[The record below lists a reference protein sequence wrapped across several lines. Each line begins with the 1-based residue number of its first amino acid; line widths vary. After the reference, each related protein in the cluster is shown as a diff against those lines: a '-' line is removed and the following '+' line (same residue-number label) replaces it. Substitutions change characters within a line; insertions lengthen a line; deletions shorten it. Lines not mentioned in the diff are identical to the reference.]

1 MLFILSDTVDNKNA
15 YLIVWHFLKQL
26 FPNIVLNF
34 EKIIMMNSLAF
45 KNEQKF
51 EIPNAKFDN
60 IHKIH
65 LIEFC
70 QQYIFATIFTMFLDL
85 SFLSKEL
92 CTIVQKL
99 PIQFTLK
106 KIGFKV
112 YLSSEADR
120 WRI

>member
-1 MLFILSDTVDNKNA
+1 
-15 YLIVWHFLKQL
+15 
-26 FPNIVLNF
+26 
-34 EKIIMMNSLAF
+34 MMNSLAF
-45 KNEQKF
+45 KNKQKF

-70 QQYIFATIFTMFLDL
+70 QQYIFATIFTMSLDL

-99 PIQFTLK
+99 SIQFTLK
-106 KIGFKV
+106 KIAFKV
-112 YLSSEADR
+112 CCQKLTDKEYKIFGLKLPFSHLCKKVHN
-120 WRI
+120 

>member
-1 MLFILSDTVDNKNA
+1 
-15 YLIVWHFLKQL
+15 
-26 FPNIVLNF
+26 
-34 EKIIMMNSLAF
+34 MMNSLAF

-51 EIPNAKFDN
+51 EIPNAKFD

-70 QQYIFATIFTMFLDL
+70 QQYIFGTISTMFLDL

-112 YLSSEADR
+112 YLLSEADR
-120 WRI
+120 